1 MSLVIYCEIHD
12 FISMASLKVSVTTC
26 FADVVKSIIWQNKR
40 TANSVKPNR
49 IANSQDEKDGNCFP
63 NWEFVTST

>member
-1 MSLVIYCEIHD
+1 
-12 FISMASLKVSVTTC
+12 MASLKVSVKTC

-40 TANSVKPNR
+40 TANSVRPNR

-63 NWEFVTST
+63 NFVMST

>member
-1 MSLVIYCEIHD
+1 
-12 FISMASLKVSVTTC
+12 MASLKVSVTTG

-40 TANSVKPNR
+40 TANSVRPNR

-63 NWEFVTST
+63 NFVTST